1 MLPSEQFFPKHTLML
16 STLRK
21 ALVPAELAQ
30 HMQRLAVL
38 ISQRLEGKLYGTGK
52 VHLLFCRSLAYLKL
66 PFCRHPQI
74 PLLGGLCC
82 DTVSS
87 LWKAS

>member
-38 ISQRLEGKLYGTGK
+38 MSQRLQDQLDRTGN
-52 VHLLFCRSLAYLKL
+52 V
-66 PFCRHPQI
+66 Q
-74 PLLGGLCC
+74 
-82 DTVSS
+82 
-87 LWKAS
+87 